1 MFWVYKIIRY
11 RFRSLIR
18 LLRPREKEIWD
29 KMKLLIYIINTIKFI
44 SKLITTK
51 TELDIYVNLKV
62 STAQSQ
68 HLNRYWIW
76 ITRHNVWTYSRSC
89 KRKNILSFRTF
100 KMKKYNNFSN
110 YKRNKSSRVK
120 KTQSNLW
127 TSFKGNKEQTKKEFL
142 LLTSINKSNFRI

>member
-18 LLRPREKEIWD
+18 LHRPREKEIWD

-68 HLNRYWIW
+68 HLSRYWIW
-76 ITRHNVWTYSRSC
+76 ITHHNVWTYSRSC

-110 YKRNKSSRVK
+110 YKRNKSFQVK
-120 KTQSNLW
+120 KTQSNSW

>member
-127 TSFKGNKEQTKKEFL
+127 TLFKGNKEQTKKEFL